1 MTIISFCACTLHGV
15 NQGMYSHTPNSFAPY
30 NDNSKSGSRTLSA
43 YVSVPCL
50 LRCKPL
56 TPRKSY
62 GLVSKVYDEI
72 DNKLNN
78 PVVNVTTSLYSRKL
92 PCCFYGFKP
101 REYYYQPIYSKTRSR
116 TSQRYYT

>member
-1 MTIISFCACTLHGV
+1 M
-15 NQGMYSHTPNSFAPY
+15 
-30 NDNSKSGSRTLSA
+30 SA

-78 PVVNVTTSLYSRKL
+78 PVVNVTTITVQSQVAKL
-92 PCCFYGFKP
+92 FLWIQTKG
-101 REYYYQPIYSKTRSR
+101 ILLSTHL
-116 TSQRYYT
+116 